1 MGLFFLRTKS
11 MALKLITA
19 PSTYPV
25 TLAEAKLHCR
35 VDIADDDT
43 LITAF
48 ITAATEMA
56 EQKTGRAIMTQT
68 LELTLD
74 AFPEAFELTRV
85 PVQSITSVKYYD
97 TTGTQQTL
105 SNTLYALDAA
115 EDFGFAHISPVYAG
129 VWPDTRDQINAVAV
143 RYVAG
148 YADAASVPQSIKNWI
163 LLMVSTMYSN
173 RETEAYSSR
182 AVSTTVQ
189 MQFVDRLLD
198 RYVVFSQ

>member
-1 MGLFFLRTKS
+1 

-19 PSTYPV
+19 ATTYPV

-43 LITAF
+43 LITAL

-74 AFPEAFELTRV
+74 AFPDAFELTRV
-85 PVQSITSVKYYD
+85 PVQSVTSVKYYD
-97 TTGTQQTL
+97 TTGAQQTL

-115 EDFGFAHISPVYAG
+115 DDFGFAHISPVYAG

-163 LLMVSTMYSN
+163 LLMVSTMYEN

>member
-1 MGLFFLRTKS
+1 

-43 LITAF
+43 LITAL

-97 TTGTQQTL
+97 TTGAQQTL

-115 EDFGFAHISPVYAG
+115 DDFGFAHISPVYAG

-163 LLMVSTMYSN
+163 LLMVSTMYEN

>member
-1 MGLFFLRTKS
+1 

-35 VDIADDDT
+35 VDLADDDT
-43 LITAF
+43 LITAL

-97 TTGTQQTL
+97 TTGAQQTL

-115 EDFGFAHISPVYAG
+115 DDFGFAHISPVYG
-129 VWPDTRDQINAVAV
+129 GTWPTTRDQINAVAV

-148 YADAASVPQSIKNWI
+148 YADAAGVPQSIKNWI
-163 LLMVSTMYSN
+163 LLMVSTMYAN

-198 RYVVFSQ
+198 RYVVFAQ

>member
-1 MGLFFLRTKS
+1 

-43 LITAF
+43 LITAL

-74 AFPEAFELTRV
+74 AFPDAFELTRV
-85 PVQSITSVKYYD
+85 PVQSVTSVKYYD
-97 TTGTQQTL
+97 TTGAQQTL

-115 EDFGFAHISPVYAG
+115 DDFGFAYISPVYAG

-148 YADAASVPQSIKNWI
+148 YADSASVPQSIKNWI
-163 LLMVSTMYSN
+163 LLMVSTMYEN

>member
-1 MGLFFLRTKS
+1 

>member
-1 MGLFFLRTKS
+1 

-43 LITAF
+43 LITAL

-74 AFPEAFELTRV
+74 AFPDAFELTRV
-85 PVQSITSVKYYD
+85 PVQSVTSVKYYD

-115 EDFGFAHISPVYAG
+115 DDFGFAHISPVYAG

-163 LLMVSTMYSN
+163 LLMVSTMYEN

>member
-1 MGLFFLRTKS
+1 

-43 LITAF
+43 LITAL

-74 AFPEAFELTRV
+74 AFPDAFELTRV
-85 PVQSITSVKYYD
+85 PVQSVTSVKYYD
-97 TTGTQQTL
+97 TTGAQQTL

-115 EDFGFAHISPVYAG
+115 DDFGFAHISPVYAG
-129 VWPDTRDQINAVAV
+129 VWPNTREQPDAVAV

-148 YADAASVPQSIKNWI
+148 YADSASVPQSIKNWI
-163 LLMVSTMYSN
+163 LLMVSTMYEN

>member
-1 MGLFFLRTKS
+1 

-19 PSTYPV
+19 ATTYPV

-43 LITAF
+43 LITAL

-56 EQKTGRAIMTQT
+56 EQKTGRAIITQT

-105 SNTLYALDAA
+105 SDTLYALDAA
-115 EDFGFAHISPVYAG
+115 DDFGFAHISPVYG
-129 VWPDTRDQINAVAV
+129 GTWPTTRDQINAVAV

-163 LLMVSTMYSN
+163 LLMVSTMYEN

>member
-1 MGLFFLRTKS
+1 
-11 MALKLITA
+11 MALNLITPA
-19 PSTYPV
+19 STYPV
-25 TLAEAKLHCR
+25 DLASAKLHCR

-43 LITAF
+43 LITAL

-97 TTGTQQTL
+97 TTGAQQTL

-115 EDFGFAHISPVYAG
+115 DDFGFAHISPVYG
-129 VWPDTRDQINAVAV
+129 GTWPTTRDQINAVAV

-163 LLMVSTMYSN
+163 LLMVSTMYAN

>member
-1 MGLFFLRTKS
+1 

-43 LITAF
+43 LITAL

-97 TTGTQQTL
+97 TTGAQQTL
-105 SNTLYALDAA
+105 SNTLYAMDATD
-115 EDFGFAHISPVYAG
+115 DFGFAYISPVYAG

-163 LLMVSTMYSN
+163 LLMVSTMYAN

>member
-1 MGLFFLRTKS
+1 

-43 LITAF
+43 LITAL

-74 AFPEAFELTRV
+74 AFPDAFELTRV
-85 PVQSITSVKYYD
+85 PVQSVTSVKYYD
-97 TTGTQQTL
+97 TTGAQQTL

-115 EDFGFAHISPVYAG
+115 DDFGFAYISPVYAG

-163 LLMVSTMYSN
+163 LLMVSTMYEN

>member
-1 MGLFFLRTKS
+1 

-43 LITAF
+43 LITAL

-74 AFPEAFELTRV
+74 SFPEAFELTRV
-85 PVQSITSVKYYD
+85 PVQSVTSVKYYD
-97 TTGTQQTL
+97 TTGAQQTL

-115 EDFGFAHISPVYAG
+115 DDFGFAHISPVYAG

-163 LLMVSTMYSN
+163 LLMVSTMYEN

>member
-1 MGLFFLRTKS
+1 

-43 LITAF
+43 LITAL

-56 EQKTGRAIMTQT
+56 EQKTGRAIMAQT

-74 AFPEAFELTRV
+74 AFPYAFELTRV
-85 PVQSITSVKYYD
+85 PVQSVTSVKYYD
-97 TTGTQQTL
+97 TTGAQQTL

-115 EDFGFAHISPVYAG
+115 DDFGFAHISPVYAG
-129 VWPDTRDQINAVAV
+129 VWPNTRDQINAVAV

-163 LLMVSTMYSN
+163 LLMVSTMYAN

>member
-1 MGLFFLRTKS
+1 
-11 MALKLITA
+11 MALKLITPA
-19 PSTYPV
+19 STYPV

-35 VDIADDDT
+35 VDLADDDT
-43 LITAF
+43 LITAL

-74 AFPEAFELTRV
+74 AFPDAFELTRV
-85 PVQSITSVKYYD
+85 PAQSITSVKYYD

-115 EDFGFAHISPVYAG
+115 DDFGFAHISPVYAG

-163 LLMVSTMYSN
+163 LLMVSTMYAN

>member
-1 MGLFFLRTKS
+1 

-43 LITAF
+43 LITAL

-74 AFPEAFELTRV
+74 AFPDAFELTRV
-85 PVQSITSVKYYD
+85 PVQSVTSVKYYD

-115 EDFGFAHISPVYAG
+115 EDFGFAHISPVYG
-129 VWPDTRDQINAVAV
+129 GTWPTTRDQINAVAV

-163 LLMVSTMYSN
+163 LLMVSTMYAN

>member
-1 MGLFFLRTKS
+1 

-35 VDIADDDT
+35 VDLADDDT
-43 LITAF
+43 LITAL

-97 TTGTQQTL
+97 TTGAQQTL

-115 EDFGFAHISPVYAG
+115 DDFGFAYISPVYAG
-129 VWPDTRDQINAVAV
+129 VWPNTRDQINAVAV

-163 LLMVSTMYSN
+163 LLMVSTMYAN

>member
-1 MGLFFLRTKS
+1 MS
-11 MALKLITA
+11 LKLIT
-19 PSTYPV
+19 PPTTFPID
-25 TLAEAKLHCR
+25 LASAKLHCR

-43 LITAF
+43 LITAL

-85 PVQSITSVKYYD
+85 PVQSVTSVKYYD

-115 EDFGFAHISPVYAG
+115 DDFGFAYISPVYAG
-129 VWPDTRDQINAVAV
+129 VWPNTRDQINAVAV

-163 LLMVSTMYSN
+163 LLMVSTMYAN

>member
-1 MGLFFLRTKS
+1 

-35 VDIADDDT
+35 VDLADDDT
-43 LITAF
+43 LIAAL

-85 PVQSITSVKYYD
+85 PVQSVTSVKYYD

-115 EDFGFAHISPVYAG
+115 DDFGFAHISPVYG
-129 VWPDTRDQINAVAV
+129 GTWPTTRDQINAVAV

-163 LLMVSTMYSN
+163 LLMVSTMYAN

>member
-1 MGLFFLRTKS
+1 

-35 VDIADDDT
+35 VDLADDDT
-43 LITAF
+43 LIAAL

-115 EDFGFAHISPVYAG
+115 DDFGFAYISPVYAG
-129 VWPDTRDQINAVAV
+129 VWPNTRDQINAVAV

-163 LLMVSTMYSN
+163 LLMVSTMYAN